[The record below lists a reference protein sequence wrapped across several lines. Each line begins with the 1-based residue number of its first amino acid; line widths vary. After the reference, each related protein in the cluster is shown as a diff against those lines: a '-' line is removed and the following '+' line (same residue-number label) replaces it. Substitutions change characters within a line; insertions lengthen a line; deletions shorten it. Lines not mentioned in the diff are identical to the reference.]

1 MDIYQSGIGRIER
14 TVARIIDFLDIFQL
28 AQHLSIAHDSA
39 VDSVS
44 SLDES
49 SADKSLVW
57 LGDCINSDSW
67 LSSKNHAVNLLA

>member
-1 MDIYQSGIGRIER
+1 MQIFIALSVVIIFCLVMDIYQSGIGRIER

-49 SADKSLVW
+49 SADKSLV
-57 LGDCINSDSW
+57 
-67 LSSKNHAVNLLA
+67 